1 MQLTAT
7 NGNRRNLIE
16 GQRVTITL
24 EDGRRYSKTLPAGN
38 ALRRSKYRAQL
49 LDFAHVAAVIE
60 LDARH
65 GLPRSRGAAAM
76 VNLFACHKAHKLI
89 VRGAR
94 HA

>member
-24 EDGRRYSKTLPAGN
+24 EDGRQFHKVLPAGG
-38 ALRRSKYRAQL
+38 ALRRAKYQPQL
-49 LDFAHVAAVIE
+49 LDFAHVCAATE
-60 LDARH
+60 LTHRY
-65 GLPRSRGAAAM
+65 GLPGSRGALAM
-76 VNLFACHKAHKLI
+76 ANLFACHKARKLI